1 MPGSNTI
8 NHRIIR
14 LGYNKWIVL
23 AAKFLY
29 FFILLN
35 AIILCL
41 ETVKEFNYIK
51 PYFQLFEFVSVVV
64 FSIEYVCH
72 LVYAYAEKRLFKYVF
87 SFLGIIDLISVAP
100 FYVGD
105 VHFTFVKILRLF
117 RMLRILKIYRYSE
130 HIQTIIS
137 VIKSK
142 MEFLT
147 AIMLATG
154 VVLFFCSYTT
164 YYFEHDIQP
173 DKFPN
178 IFAAMWWGIATLT
191 TIGYGD
197 IYPITVGGK
206 VMASILALL
215 GIALIAIPS
224 GILSAGFV
232 EIMEKKRKRGIK

>member
-1 MPGSNTI
+1 M
-8 NHRIIR
+8 
-14 LGYNKWIVL
+14 
-23 AAKFLY
+23 AARFLY
-29 FFILLN
+29 VFILLN
-35 AIILCL
+35 AVVLCM
-41 ETVKEFNYIK
+41 ETVKELRPWKF
-51 PYFQLFEFVSVVV
+51 YFELFELVSVII
-64 FSIEYVCH
+64 FAIEYIFH
-72 LVYAYAEKRLFKYVF
+72 LLYAYAERRLWQYVF
-87 SFLGIIDLISVAP
+87 SFLGLIDLISILP
-100 FYVGD
+100 FFMGNL
-105 VHFTFVKILRLF
+105 HLTFFKVLRLF

-137 VIKSK
+137 VIRNK
-142 MEFLT
+142 MEYLS
-147 AIMLATG
+147 AIMLTTA
-154 VVLFFCSYTT
+154 VVLFFCAYAT
-164 YYFEHDIQP
+164 YHFEHEIQP

-178 IFAAMWWGIATLT
+178 IFAALWWGVATLT